1 VLRIINL
8 LLVAVLLGNAF
19 YLTRERYIA
28 RLGYMQL
35 AELQTKAEVL
45 NKEFTRLELE
55 DGTYSSSLMIQ
66 DYALHNLGL
75 IPADKQH
82 TVELQ

>member
-1 VLRIINL
+1 MLRIINL